1 MQKLINPNPIV
12 AQLKSVLLAIIL
24 TGVVYYFRGTLQD
37 LTIQAMILV
46 WGLTILECAG
56 FFVMSRF
63 VSLEV
68 RDSDML
74 VKKGM
79 LNVSTSIVPY
89 RNITDARYSQALVER
104 LFGLGTLEIDTAG
117 SQDTIRIYSIRS
129 SDADEI
135 LQNLGKRQQGV
146 VK

>member
-1 MQKLINPNPIV
+1 
-12 AQLKSVLLAIIL
+12 
-24 TGVVYYFRGTLQD
+24 
-37 LTIQAMILV
+37 V